1 MLDVFQLCSWNSK
14 ESREESMNFNRGNT
28 EARIL
33 FLAVLQVLPAFTL
46 NLLAPALELA
56 FSLCTFNRT
65 LAYVCS
71 LVLSA
76 PACFYIVL
84 LLGPYSDRTRTVL
97 IRSNPV
103 HKLMGFRS
111 CKFSFFVNAFSCPKP
126 PDLWAKL
133 SHNKQGNRING
144 PYVSESKMHLIVR
157 YTNILCN
164 THTQSVVK

>member
-1 MLDVFQLCSWNSK
+1 
-14 ESREESMNFNRGNT
+14 MNFNRGNT

-33 FLAVLQVLPAFTL
+33 FLAVLQVLPALTL
-46 NLLAPALELA
+46 DLLAPALELA

-65 LAYVCS
+65 LAQVCS

-76 PACFYIVL
+76 PACFCTIL
-84 LLGPYSDRTRTVL
+84 PLGLYSDRTPTVL

-126 PDLWAKL
+126 PDL
-133 SHNKQGNRING
+133 
-144 PYVSESKMHLIVR
+144 
-157 YTNILCN
+157 
-164 THTQSVVK
+164 